1 MAGQARQRGTGG
13 TGRSSRVASPSL
25 AAVVPAVAESGSGH
39 GITSSILSTTR
50 REPARPRPPATRA
63 AFRTLLMRGLAPDE
77 AANLTAFMNGIPLTE
92 RSWKLTEVNRLLFL
106 RELNRR
112 GRFGEAGEAPLA
124 G

>member
-1 MAGQARQRGTGG
+1 
-13 TGRSSRVASPSL
+13 
-25 AAVVPAVAESGSGH
+25 
-39 GITSSILSTTR
+39 
-50 REPARPRPPATRA
+50 
-63 AFRTLLMRGLAPDE
+63 MRGLAPDE